1 MASMKIFSAASLRAR
16 LYLLVLAAFIPVCV
30 LIFYTAEEQKR
41 IEAGSILNN
50 AILLA
55 NSAANEEHQQLEATR
70 NLLIALSEFILLTD
84 AQSKNAKRFFAN
96 LLRQSQ
102 GYVDLGALT
111 LDGKLLSSARGV
123 SPIKGSKQPE
133 WFVRCIEEK
142 YFTMGDYKV
151 EHITHEPVLYFAFPV
166 LDKQNQIKAV
176 VFAAKNLNWINR
188 SIYKSF
194 SELPQGSTLIQIDDS
209 GGILTY
215 EPHLHKWTESVNFD
229 QSLLQWILKRK
240 IGVKKSIG
248 DDKISRIYAFT
259 PVPSPLK
266 ARRLYIALEIP
277 QKIAFAASE
286 RVFVR
291 NIILLGFFA
300 VLAVFMVW
308 WASDVLVLRRINTIV
323 QASRRLAK
331 GDLATRIDP
340 IRGGDELSHLARVF
354 NDMATA
360 LELREVRDQQAKEA
374 LRQSKEQL
382 RDLASYLQDVREQE
396 RTRIAREIHDDFGQS
411 LTILKMDL
419 SWLKKHMI
427 QDHPQVQNK
436 IDSMFKVI
444 DASLQT
450 LHAVSSELR
459 PVILDDFGL
468 ESAIEW
474 QAEEFQNRTG
484 VRCRLDSGVADL
496 DLTKEQS
503 TAVFRIFQETL
514 TNIMRH
520 SGASEV
526 DVRLEMNE
534 DTLILEVADNGR
546 GITEA
551 EISNSQSFGLLG
563 IRERLY
569 PWNGQVDFIGHPD
582 KGTRVI
588 VRVPISVKGGPE

>member
-1 MASMKIFSAASLRAR
+1 MKIFSAASLRTR
-16 LYLLVLAAFIPVCV
+16 LYLLILAAFIPVCV
-30 LIFYTAEEQKR
+30 LIFYTAEEQKS
-41 IEAGSILNN
+41 IEVGVILNN

-55 NSAANEEHQQLEATR
+55 HSAANEEHQQLEATR
-70 NLLIALSEFILLTD
+70 NLLIALSEFVMLTD
-84 AQSKNAKRFFAN
+84 VQSDKANSFFAN
-96 LLRQSQ
+96 FLKQSK
-102 GYVDLGALT
+102 GYVDLGVLT
-111 LDGKLLSSARGV
+111 PDGQLLSSARGI

-142 YFTMGDYKV
+142 HFTMGDYKV
-151 EHITHEPVLYFAFPV
+151 EHITHEPLLYFALPV
-166 LDKQNQIKAV
+166 MGKQSQMNAV
-176 VFAAKNLNWINR
+176 VFAAINLNWINR
-188 SIYKSF
+188 SMYKSF
-194 SELPQGSTLIQIDDS
+194 AELPKGSRLIQIDDS

-215 EPHLHKWTESVNFD
+215 EPHLQKWTEPVNFD
-229 QSLLQWILKRK
+229 QSLLKWILKRET
-240 IGVKKSIG
+240 GVKKFIG
-248 DDKISRIYAFT
+248 DDGVSRIYAFT
-259 PVPSPLK
+259 SVPSPLK
-266 ARRLYIALEIP
+266 ARRLFIALEIP

-300 VLAVFMVW
+300 VLAVLMVW
-308 WASDVLVLRRINTIV
+308 WASDVLVLRRVNTIV

-331 GDLATRIDP
+331 GDLATRIEP
-340 IRGGDELSHLARVF
+340 IHGRDELSHLAQVF
-354 NDMATA
+354 NDMAAA
-360 LELREVRDQQAKEA
+360 LELREVREQEAKEA
-374 LRQSKEQL
+374 LRRSREQL

-419 SWLKKHMI
+419 SWLKKHII
-427 QDHPQVQNK
+427 QDQPQVQNK

-444 DASLQT
+444 DTSLQT
-450 LHAVSSELR
+450 IHTVSSELR

-474 QAEEFQNRTG
+474 QVEEFQNRTG
-484 VRCRLDSGVADL
+484 VRCRVDSSVADL

-503 TAVFRIFQETL
+503 TAIFRIFQETL

-520 SGASEV
+520 SGATEV

-534 DTLILEVADNGR
+534 DALILEVADNGR

-551 EISNSQSFGLLG
+551 EISNSRSFGLLG

-569 PWNGQVDFIGHPD
+569 PWNGQVDFIGHPN

-588 VRVPISVKGGPE
+588 VRVPISGKGEPE

>member
-1 MASMKIFSAASLRAR
+1 MKIFSAASLRTR
-16 LYLLVLAAFIPVCV
+16 LYLLILAAFIPVCV
-30 LIFYTAEEQKR
+30 LIFYTAEEQKS
-41 IEAGSILNN
+41 IEVGAILNN

-55 NSAANEEHQQLEATR
+55 HSAANEEHQQLEATR
-70 NLLIALSEFILLTD
+70 NLLIALSEFVMLTD
-84 AQSKNAKRFFAN
+84 VQSDKANSFFAN
-96 LLRQSQ
+96 FLKQSK
-102 GYVDLGALT
+102 GYVDLGVLT
-111 LDGKLLSSARGV
+111 PDGQLLSSARGI

-142 YFTMGDYKV
+142 HFTMGDYKV
-151 EHITHEPVLYFAFPV
+151 EHITHEPLLYIALPV
-166 LDKQNQIKAV
+166 MGKQSQMNAV
-176 VFAAKNLNWINR
+176 VFAAINLNWINR
-188 SIYKSF
+188 SMYKSF
-194 SELPQGSTLIQIDDS
+194 AELPKGSRLIQIDDS

-215 EPHLHKWTESVNFD
+215 EPHLQKWTEPVNFD
-229 QSLLQWILKRK
+229 QSLLKWILKRET
-240 IGVKKSIG
+240 GVKKFIG
-248 DDKISRIYAFT
+248 DDGVSRIYAFT
-259 PVPSPLK
+259 SVPSPLK
-266 ARRLYIALEIP
+266 ARRLFIALEIP

-300 VLAVFMVW
+300 VLAVLMVW
-308 WASDVLVLRRINTIV
+308 WASDVLVLRRVNTIV

-331 GDLATRIDP
+331 GDLATRIEP
-340 IRGGDELSHLARVF
+340 IHGRDELSHLAQVF
-354 NDMATA
+354 NDMAAA
-360 LELREVRDQQAKEA
+360 LELREVREQEAKEA
-374 LRQSKEQL
+374 LRRSREQL

-419 SWLKKHMI
+419 SWLKKHII
-427 QDHPQVQNK
+427 QDQPQVQNK

-444 DASLQT
+444 DTSLKT
-450 LHAVSSELR
+450 IHTVSSELR

-474 QAEEFQNRTG
+474 QVEEFQNRTG
-484 VRCRLDSGVADL
+484 VRCRVDSSVADL

-503 TAVFRIFQETL
+503 TAIFRIFQETL

-520 SGASEV
+520 SGATEV

-534 DTLILEVADNGR
+534 DALILEVADNGR

-551 EISNSQSFGLLG
+551 EISNSRSFGLLG

-569 PWNGQVDFIGHPD
+569 PWNGQVDFIGHPN

-588 VRVPISVKGGPE
+588 VRVPISGKGEPE

>member
-1 MASMKIFSAASLRAR
+1 MKIFSASSLRTR
-16 LYLLVLAAFIPVCV
+16 LYLLVLAAFIPVCG

-41 IEAGSILNN
+41 IEVDAILNN

-55 NSAANEEHQQLEATR
+55 HSAANEEYQQLEATH
-70 NLLIALSEFILLTD
+70 NLLIAISEFLLLTD
-84 AQSKNAKRFFAN
+84 AQTDKAKSFFAN
-96 LLRQSQ
+96 LLKQSQ
-102 GYVDLGALT
+102 GYVDIGALAP
-111 LDGKLLSSARGV
+111 DGQLLSSARGV
-123 SPIKGSKQPE
+123 PPIKGSKQPE
-133 WFVRCIEEK
+133 WFVRCVEEK
-142 YFTMGDYKV
+142 NFTMGDYKV
-151 EHITHEPVLYFAFPV
+151 EHITHEPVLYFALPV
-166 LDKQNQIKAV
+166 LDQHNHMNAV
-176 VFAAKNLNWINR
+176 VFASINLNWINR

-194 SELPQGSTLIQIDDS
+194 AELPQGSTLIQIDDS

-215 EPHLHKWTESVNFD
+215 EPHLHKWTEPVKFD
-229 QSLLQWILKRK
+229 QSLLQWILKRET
-240 IGVKKSIG
+240 GVKKSVG
-248 DDKISRIYAFT
+248 DDGISRIYAFT
-259 PVPSPLK
+259 PVPSSLK
-266 ARRLYIALEIP
+266 ARRLYISLEIP

-308 WASDVLVLRRINTIV
+308 WASDVLVLRRVNTIV
-323 QASRRLAK
+323 EASRKLAK
-331 GDLATRIDP
+331 GDLAARIGS

-354 NDMATA
+354 NDMAAA
-360 LELREVRDQQAKEA
+360 LELRESREQQAKEA
-374 LRQSKEQL
+374 LGRSREQL

-427 QDHPQVQNK
+427 QNKLQVQNK
-436 IDSMFKVI
+436 IVSMFKVI
-444 DASLQT
+444 DGSLQT

-468 ESAIEW
+468 ISAIEW
-474 QAEEFQNRTG
+474 QAGEFQDRTG
-484 VRCRLDSGVADL
+484 VRCRVESSVADL

-520 SGASEV
+520 SGATEV
-526 DVRLEMNE
+526 DVRLELNE

-551 EISNSQSFGLLG
+551 EIDNSQSFGLLG

-569 PWNGQVDFIGHPD
+569 PWNGQVDFIGHPN

-588 VRVPISVKGGPE
+588 VRIPITGKGEPV

>member
-1 MASMKIFSAASLRAR
+1 MNKFSAASLRTR
-16 LYLLVLAAFIPVCV
+16 LYLLVLAAFIPVCA

-41 IEAGSILNN
+41 IDVRGILNN
-50 AILLA
+50 AIHFA
-55 NSAANEEHQQLEATR
+55 NSAANEEYQQLEAIH
-70 NLLIALSEFILLTD
+70 NLLSALSEFLLLTD
-84 AQSKNAKRFFAN
+84 AQSDKARSFFTN
-96 LLRQSQ
+96 LLKQSK
-102 GYVDLGALT
+102 GYVDFGVLASNGRF
-111 LDGKLLSSARGV
+111 LSSARGI
-123 SPIKGSKQPE
+123 SPIKGPIQPE
-133 WFVRCIEEK
+133 WFVRCIKEK
-142 YFTMGDYKV
+142 QFTMGKYKV
-151 EHITHEPVLYFAFPV
+151 EFIIHEPVLYFALPV
-166 LDKQNQIKAV
+166 LDKHSQMVAV
-176 VFAAKNLNWINR
+176 VFAAINLNWINQ

-194 SELPQGSTLIQIDDS
+194 AELPKGSTLIQIDDS

-215 EPHLHKWTESVNFD
+215 DPHFHTWTEPVNFD
-229 QSLLQWILKRK
+229 QSIVQWILKK
-240 IGVKKSIG
+240 ETGVRESIG
-248 DDKISRIYAFT
+248 DDGVSRIYAFT
-259 PVPSPLK
+259 SVPSPLK
-266 ARRLYIALEIP
+266 ARRLYISLEIP

-286 RVFVR
+286 RVFTR

-300 VLAVFMVW
+300 VLAVVMVW
-308 WASDVLVLRRINTIV
+308 WVSDVLVLRRINTIV
-323 QASRRLAK
+323 QASQKLAK
-331 GDLATRIDP
+331 GDLSTRIGL
-340 IRGGDELSHLARVF
+340 IRGSDELSHLARVF
-354 NDMATA
+354 NDMAAA
-360 LELREVRDQQAKEA
+360 LELREVRDQEAKEA
-374 LRQSKEQL
+374 LRRSRKQL

-419 SWLKKHMI
+419 SWLKKHI
-427 QDHPQVQNK
+427 VQDLPQVQNK

-450 LHAVSSELR
+450 LHTVSSELR

-484 VRCRLDSGVADL
+484 VKCRVDSSIANL
-496 DLTKEQS
+496 DLTKEKS

-520 SGASEV
+520 SGATEV

-551 EISNSQSFGLLG
+551 EIDNSQSFGLLG

-569 PWNGQVDFIGHPD
+569 PWNGQVDFIGHPN

-588 VRVPISVKGGPE
+588 VRVPNIKKGEAV

>member
-1 MASMKIFSAASLRAR
+1 MKIFSAASLRTR
-16 LYLLVLAAFIPVCV
+16 LYLLVLAAFIPVCA
-30 LIFYTAEEQKR
+30 LIFYTTEEQKS
-41 IEAGSILNN
+41 IEVDAILNN

-55 NSAANEEHQQLEATR
+55 HSAANEEHQQLEATR
-70 NLLIALSEFILLTD
+70 NLLIAVSEFVMLTD
-84 AQSKNAKRFFAN
+84 ARSDKANRFLAN
-96 LLRQSQ
+96 LLERSQ
-102 GYVDLGALT
+102 GYVDLGVLT
-111 LDGKLLSSARGV
+111 PDGQLLSSARGI

-133 WFVRCIEEK
+133 WFVRCVEEK
-142 YFTMGDYKV
+142 HFTMGNYKV
-151 EHITHEPVLYFAFPV
+151 EHITHEPLLYFALPV
-166 LDKQNQIKAV
+166 LDEHHQVNAV
-176 VFAAKNLNWINR
+176 VFAAINLNWINR
-188 SIYKSF
+188 SMYKSF
-194 SELPQGSTLIQIDDS
+194 AELPQGSTLIQIDDS
-209 GGILTY
+209 GNILMF
-215 EPHLHKWTESVNFD
+215 EPHLHKWTEPVNFD
-229 QSLLQWILKRK
+229 QSLLKWILKQETG
-240 IGVKKSIG
+240 IKKSVG
-248 DDKISRIYAFT
+248 DDGVSRIYAFT
-259 PVPSPLK
+259 SVPSSLK
-266 ARRLYIALEIP
+266 ARRLYISLEIP

-300 VLAVFMVW
+300 VLAVLMVW
-308 WASDVLVLRRINTIV
+308 WASDVLVLRRVDTIV

-331 GDLATRIDP
+331 GDLTARIEP
-340 IRGGDELSHLARVF
+340 IHGGDELSHLARVF
-354 NDMATA
+354 NDMAAA
-360 LELREVRDQQAKEA
+360 LELRDVRDQEAKEA
-374 LRQSKEQL
+374 LRQSREQL

-427 QDHPQVQNK
+427 QDQPQVQNK

-450 LHAVSSELR
+450 LHTVSSELR

-474 QAEEFQNRTG
+474 QVEEFQNRTG
-484 VRCRLDSGVADL
+484 VRCRVDSSVADL

-503 TAVFRIFQETL
+503 TAIFRIFQETL

-520 SGASEV
+520 SGATEV
-526 DVRLEMNE
+526 NVRLETNE
-534 DTLILEVADNGR
+534 DTLMLEVADNGR

-569 PWNGQVDFIGHPD
+569 PLNGQVDFIGHPN

-588 VRVPISVKGGPE
+588 VRVPISEKGEPE

>member
-1 MASMKIFSAASLRAR
+1 MR
-16 LYLLVLAAFIPVCV
+16 LYLLVLAAFIPVCA

-41 IEAGSILNN
+41 IEVRGILNN
-50 AILLA
+50 AIHFA
-55 NSAANEEHQQLEATR
+55 NSAANEEHQQLEAIH
-70 NLLIALSEFILLTD
+70 NLLSALSEFLLLTD
-84 AQSKNAKRFFAN
+84 VQSDKARSFFTNLLKQSK
-96 LLRQSQ
+96 
-102 GYVDLGALT
+102 GYVDFGALAT
-111 LDGKLLSSARGV
+111 DGRFLSSARGI
-123 SPIKGSKQPE
+123 SPIKGPIQPE
-133 WFVRCIEEK
+133 WFVRCIKEK
-142 YFTMGDYKV
+142 QFTMGKYKV
-151 EHITHEPVLYFAFPV
+151 EFITHEPVLYFALPV
-166 LDKQNQIKAV
+166 LNKHNQMVAV
-176 VFAAKNLNWINR
+176 VFAAINLNWINQ

-194 SELPQGSTLIQIDDS
+194 AELPKGSTLIQIDDS

-215 EPHLHKWTESVNFD
+215 DPHFHTWTESVKFD
-229 QSLLQWILKRK
+229 QSIVQWILKK
-240 IGVKKSIG
+240 ETGVRKSIG
-248 DDKISRIYAFT
+248 GDGVARIYAFT
-259 PVPSPLK
+259 SVPSPLK
-266 ARRLYIALEIP
+266 ARRLYISLEIP

-286 RVFVR
+286 RVFIR

-323 QASRRLAK
+323 QASQKLAK
-331 GDLATRIDP
+331 GNFSTRIGL
-340 IRGGDELSHLARVF
+340 IRGNDELSHLARVF
-354 NDMATA
+354 NDMAAA
-360 LELREVRDQQAKEA
+360 LELREVRDQEAKEA
-374 LRQSKEQL
+374 LRRSRKQL

-411 LTILKMDL
+411 LTILKIDL
-419 SWLKKHMI
+419 SWLKKHI
-427 QDHPQVQNK
+427 VQDLPQVQNK

-450 LHAVSSELR
+450 LHTVSSELR

-484 VRCRLDSGVADL
+484 VKCRVDSSIANL

-520 SGASEV
+520 SGATEV
-526 DVRLEMNE
+526 DVRLEMNK

-551 EISNSQSFGLLG
+551 EIDNSQSFGLLG

-569 PWNGQVDFIGHPD
+569 PWNGQVDFIGHPN

-588 VRVPISVKGGPE
+588 VRVPNLEKGEAV

>member
-1 MASMKIFSAASLRAR
+1 MKFFSSVSLRTR
-16 LYLLVLAAFIPVCV
+16 LYLLVLAAFIPMCA

-41 IEAGSILNN
+41 IEVDAILNN

-55 NSAANEEHQQLEATR
+55 HAAANEEHQQLKSTHD
-70 NLLIALSEFILLTD
+70 LLTAISEILSRTD
-84 AQSKNAKRFFAN
+84 AQSAKENNFFPN
-96 LLRQSQ
+96 LLEQSQ
-102 GYVDLGALT
+102 GYVDLGVLT
-111 LDGKLLSSARGV
+111 PDGKLLSSARGV
-123 SPIKGSKQPE
+123 PPIKGSPQPT
-133 WFVRCIEEK
+133 WFIRCVEEK
-142 YFTMGDYKV
+142 HFNMGDFTV
-151 EHITHEPVLYFAFPV
+151 EHISHETVLYFALPV
-166 LDKQNQIKAV
+166 LDQHNQIHAV
-176 VFAAKNLNWINR
+176 VFAAIDLNWINQ
-188 SIYKSF
+188 SIYKYF
-194 SELPQGSTLIQIDDS
+194 AGLPQGSTLIQIDDS

-215 EPHLHKWTESVNFD
+215 EPHLHKWTEPANFD
-229 QSLLQWILKRK
+229 PSLLQWILKQET
-240 IGVKKSIG
+240 GVKKFIG
-248 DDKISRIYAFT
+248 DDGVSRIYAFA
-259 PVPSPLK
+259 PVPTSLK
-266 ARRLYIALEIP
+266 ARRLYISLEIP

-286 RVFVR
+286 QIFIR
-291 NIILLGFFA
+291 NIILFGFFTI
-300 VLAVFMVW
+300 LAVFMVW
-308 WASDVLVLRRINTIV
+308 RASDVLVLRRVNTIV
-323 QASRRLAK
+323 HASQRLAK
-331 GDLATRIDP
+331 GDLTTRIEP
-340 IRGGDELSHLARVF
+340 IRGSDELSHLARVF

-360 LELREVRDQQAKEA
+360 LELREVREQQAKEA
-374 LRQSKEQL
+374 LERSSKQL
-382 RDLASYLQDVREQE
+382 RDLASHLQDIREQE

-419 SWLKKHMI
+419 SWLKNHMI
-427 QDHPQVQNK
+427 QNQPEVQNK
-436 IDSMFKVI
+436 IDSMFNVI

-484 VRCRLDSGVADL
+484 VQCRLDSSIADL

-526 DVRLEMNE
+526 DIRLEINE

-546 GITEA
+546 GITET
-551 EISNSQSFGLLG
+551 EISNSHSFGLLG

-569 PWNGQVDFIGHPD
+569 PWNGQVDFIGHPN

-588 VRVPISVKGGPE
+588 VRVPISGKGELV

>member
-1 MASMKIFSAASLRAR
+1 MKIFSAASLRTR
-16 LYLLVLAAFIPVCV
+16 LYLLILAAFIPVCV
-30 LIFYTAEEQKR
+30 LIFYTAEEQKS
-41 IEAGSILNN
+41 IEVGAILNN

-55 NSAANEEHQQLEATR
+55 HSAANEEHQQLEATR
-70 NLLIALSEFILLTD
+70 NLLIALSEFVMLTD
-84 AQSKNAKRFFAN
+84 VQSDKANSFFAN
-96 LLRQSQ
+96 FLKQSK
-102 GYVDLGALT
+102 GYVDLGVLT
-111 LDGKLLSSARGV
+111 PDGQLLSSARGI

-142 YFTMGDYKV
+142 HFTMGDYKV
-151 EHITHEPVLYFAFPV
+151 EHITHEPLLYFALPV
-166 LDKQNQIKAV
+166 MGKQSQMNAV
-176 VFAAKNLNWINR
+176 VFAAINLNWINR
-188 SIYKSF
+188 SMYKSF
-194 SELPQGSTLIQIDDS
+194 AELPQGSRLIQIDDS

-215 EPHLHKWTESVNFD
+215 EPHLQKWTEPVNFD
-229 QSLLQWILKRK
+229 QSLLKWILKRET
-240 IGVKKSIG
+240 GVKKFIG
-248 DDKISRIYAFT
+248 DDGVSRIYAFT
-259 PVPSPLK
+259 SVPSPLK

-300 VLAVFMVW
+300 VLAVLMVW
-308 WASDVLVLRRINTIV
+308 WASDVLVLRRVNTIV

-331 GDLATRIDP
+331 GDLATRIEP
-340 IRGGDELSHLARVF
+340 IHGRDELSHLAQVF
-354 NDMATA
+354 NDMAAA
-360 LELREVRDQQAKEA
+360 LELREVREQEAKEA
-374 LRQSKEQL
+374 LRRSREQL

-419 SWLKKHMI
+419 SWLKKHII
-427 QDHPQVQNK
+427 QDQPQVQNK

-444 DASLQT
+444 DTSLQT
-450 LHAVSSELR
+450 IHTVSSELR

-474 QAEEFQNRTG
+474 QVEEFQNRTG
-484 VRCRLDSGVADL
+484 VRCRVDSSVADL

-503 TAVFRIFQETL
+503 TAIFRIFQETL

-520 SGASEV
+520 SGATEV

-534 DTLILEVADNGR
+534 DALILEVADNGR

-551 EISNSQSFGLLG
+551 EISNSRSFGLMG

-569 PWNGQVDFIGHPD
+569 PWNGQVDFIGHPN

-588 VRVPISVKGGPE
+588 VRVPIFEKGEPE